1 MKRPDYRLLIF
12 DWDGTLMDSEAQ
24 IVRCMQAAMVD
35 MGLPVLEPPR
45 IRDIIGLGLKEAI
58 DRLFPGQD
66 DGFHARMVERYRHHW
81 LGSGTGSEL
90 FEGAEH
96 TLVELRERGYLLA
109 VATGKGRQGLDKVL
123 VETGLGQLFDATR
136 CSDETRSK
144 PDPLMLQE
152 IMTVLDVTPDRAL
165 MVGDTEYDMVMA
177 RRAGVDAMAVGYGVH
192 APERLREH
200 GPLDCLERIDRLVS
214 WLDGNLAR
222 LAAV

>member
-1 MKRPDYRLLIF
+1 MRRSDYRLLVF

-24 IVRCMQAAMVD
+24 IVRCMQAAMGD
-35 MGLPVLEPPR
+35 MELPVLAPPR

-66 DGFHARMVERYRHHW
+66 DAFHARMVERYRHHW
-81 LGSGTGSEL
+81 LGSERGSEL
-90 FEGAEH
+90 FEGAER
-96 TLVELRERGYLLA
+96 TLVELRERGYLLG

-123 VETGLGQLFDATR
+123 VETGLGALFDATR

-152 IMTVLDVTPDRAL
+152 IMTVLGVTPDRTL
-165 MVGDTEYDMVMA
+165 MIGDTEYDLVMA
-177 RRAGVDAMAVGYGVH
+177 RNAGVDAMAVGYGVH
-192 APERLREH
+192 TPERLLEH
-200 GPLDCLERIDRLVS
+200 GPLDCLERIDQLLP
-214 WLDGNLAR
+214 WLDGELSR